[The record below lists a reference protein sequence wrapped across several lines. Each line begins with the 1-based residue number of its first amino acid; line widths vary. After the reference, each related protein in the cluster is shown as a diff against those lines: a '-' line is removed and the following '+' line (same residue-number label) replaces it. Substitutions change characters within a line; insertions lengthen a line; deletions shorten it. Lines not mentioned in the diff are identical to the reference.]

1 MSRTVLPFHAL
12 QRRFFFCLPKE
23 PGERAAR
30 RGAFAPRIIH
40 NNLSIFR
47 RGKEGSNTK
56 FPRFGLIFPTAFGGK
71 ALPFF
76 LFHAS
81 RSNYFVSLIAYRD
94 VMRYN
99 DTVCNLVRS
108 FERISRYKSW
118 SKRGGKEEKLSRFER
133 NACSNRTSCIIAAIT
148 MAKERRALFE

>member
-1 MSRTVLPFHAL
+1 MKVSRTVLPFHAL

-99 DTVCNLVRS
+99 DTVCNLVSKEFRGINHGRKGG
-108 FERISRYKSW
+108 EKKKSY
-118 SKRGGKEEKLSRFER
+118 RD
-133 NACSNRTSCIIAAIT
+133 SNRTSCIIAAIT